1 VEKMPEEVDVLEKV
15 FVKNIG
21 QLSTACGNEAKFGS
35 QMKELKTI
43 FDACIYIEDGI
54 IAWLGT
60 ADEAEGV
67 YFEEE
72 MNEVIDADGKAVI
85 PGFVDSHTHFIFGGY
100 REDEFIARLNG
111 AQYLDIL
118 KIGGGIQAT
127 VGATRKIKPA
137 ILKAL
142 GLERINEMAKQGI
155 TTMEGKSGYGLD
167 KHCELKQLY
176 IMKELNEESNI
187 DIVSTYLGAHAVPE
201 EFKDNHIGYIDF
213 MLNELLPIIKT
224 EELAQFC
231 DVFCEEGVFSIEES
245 RRLLTKA
252 KDMGFLI
259 KLHADEIVTLGGAEL
274 SAELGAVSADHLLM
288 ISDQGIQK
296 IVEKKVVA
304 TLLPNTAFCLSKPY
318 APARKLIDN
327 GAAVAL
333 ASDYNPGSCFT
344 NSIPLMISLA
354 VIQMKM
360 TIEEVITALTLNGAA
375 AVGRADSIGTL
386 EVGKKADFS
395 ILQYPNY
402 KFLVYHTCVNIVKHV
417 IKEGHMIV

>member
-1 VEKMPEEVDVLEKV
+1 M
-15 FVKNIG
+15 KNIG
-21 QLSTACGNEAKFGS
+21 QLSTACGNQAKFGS
-35 QMKELKTI
+35 QMNALKTI
-43 FDACIYIEDGI
+43 FNACMYIEDGI
-54 IAWLGT
+54 IAWIGT
-60 ADEAEGV
+60 SDEAAGV

-72 MNEVIDADGKAVI
+72 MHVVIDAEGKAVI

-100 REDEFIARLNG
+100 REDEFLARLNG

-118 KIGGGIQAT
+118 QMGGGIQAT
-127 VGATRKIKPA
+127 VGATRKTEPA

-155 TTMEGKSGYGLD
+155 TTLEGKSGYGLD
-167 KHCELKQLY
+167 KDCELKQLH

-187 DIVSTYLGAHAVPE
+187 DIVSTYLGAHAIPD
-201 EFKDNHIGYIDF
+201 EFKENHGGYIDF
-213 MLNELLPIIKT
+213 MINEILPIIRN
-224 EELAQFC
+224 EALAEFC

-245 RRLLTKA
+245 RRLLIKA
-252 KDMGFLI
+252 KDMGFSI

-274 SAELGAVSADHLLM
+274 SAELGAISADHLLM
-288 ISDQGIQK
+288 ISEEGIQSMIDK
-296 IVEKKVVA
+296 RVVA

-344 NSIPLMISLA
+344 NSIPLMIALA

-360 TIEEVITALTLNGAA
+360 TIEEVITALTINGAA
-375 AVGRADSIGTL
+375 AIGRADSIGTL

-395 ILQYPNY
+395 ILNYTNY

-417 IKEGHMIV
+417 IKEGRIIV